1 MGIALRSAFDFD
13 PLLIGKGA
21 VVLYCHLRHPDWD
34 IFGVDCVPA
43 RLHESQR
50 IQQGIAALTL
60 SLSKHGGKPVV
71 FFEGGALHCIV
82 PSLGC
87 LILLA
92 CSGFSR

>member
-92 CSGFSR
+92 CSGLSR